1 MRVVY
6 RNHIELIRKKQI
18 KRQSLMLNEMLER
31 GEGDKNG
38 FLERTN

>member
-6 RNHIELIRKKQI
+6 RNHIELIRKNQL
-18 KRQSLMLNEMLER
+18 KRQALQVLQMLER

>member
-6 RNHIELIRKKQI
+6 RNHIELIRKKRI
-18 KRQSLMLNEMLER
+18 KKQALMLRQMLER